1 MQEFIN
7 KKMNEIY
14 EDFNRNLK
22 EEKQYCVLKKFRFD
36 GNNIPDYKNEILQ
49 QYYLLKYLPAYF
61 AEYYYIYLKVIDSN
75 FLVNNFNILSIG
87 CGSGIDLWSIHYA
100 IKNLKCDK
108 KIRYTGLDI
117 IEWEYWDDCSEE
129 SYFIE
134 QDVNDLIRLDENK
147 YNIIVFPKSIGE
159 FSLNSFNSLKEAIN
173 NTDFTSERIILIVS
187 MRIKRVYSDLERVK
201 NIVSIFEDL
210 GYIVK
215 ERKWTKFKKKE
226 IKKDITFNYKIKDI
240 IPDLEYPKYI
250 EKSMSEFYKKC
261 EGYTNNGDECC
272 TESCEE
278 IFKRKPITTMSQVAY
293 TIVKLERRE

>member
-240 IPDLEYPKYI
+240 IPDLEYPKHI
-250 EKSMSEFYKKC
+250 EK
-261 EGYTNNGDECC
+261 
-272 TESCEE
+272 
-278 IFKRKPITTMSQVAY
+278 V
-293 TIVKLERRE
+293 